1 MNDNINAERTIV
13 WPLFAKELIR
23 EWETGGVIKAK
34 IDIMNKVSNI
44 IDDDNLPSNQEVR
57 ELVVAAWIKSIIEPE
72 FIDDIEMKEKEI
84 TTKIDI
90 CIKECSKKI
99 GVNEDEIRT
108 LFRGIGDEIA
118 IFIKIGGVHFTDDY
132 HVEPLVNN
140 RELKSK
146 LSEEYKRKLESLSDD
161 KRELYDYINREVLEH
176 IRRKEEVEYEKRNNE
191 ILEMRMKKIEEE
203 IGGYARNVL
212 RVGAELNVSELE
224 NLINCINRFTLDT
237 FAEKNRIAIAEMYR
251 MIHELYCLGSG
262 YDVKNVDEHDEK
274 FVELIEKTFYSPI
287 VNEVSSI
294 YQWIKYYSDN
304 DVYSEEKCDSF
315 REMFLFEESGADET
329 AKSKKRRYKKRYEIS
344 SKSSYTNRFNNLFNL
359 DMKKY
364 DKEEM
369 DDVFD
374 IIGYIEDVYN
384 INFFMMI
391 EKTSPDVIKN
401 GSGRNQGFHQA
412 YILFRSIMMSKLD
425 LLDVIKLYM
434 KIYCLD
440 SILRNTI
447 ETCIYYP
454 LDEIVDSA
462 SRGKDF
468 LDYYKYNLNK
478 GFKIIGENGEKNIY
492 KDILAHLLIEEIEFA
507 LKWRSHIEYKSKID
521 VVKMERKQMGEY
533 VDLRKKAIFIRPRR
547 MKGEYV
553 FYVCSNESGVT
564 DEDVWDIIR
573 SLIDYTNDLE
583 ELNIMAYKLLM
594 KMPFYSQMI
603 EKDGVHIAIFIL
615 AMQICANGKNIM
627 MEPFKTYKGREDK
640 EKRSISVLI
649 DDKAKLDDI
658 DISFMY
664 NVMERQYYSNCGYC
678 ELYDAAMQCRCQIQE
693 MLVDDI
699 HDEDVLRKIKIT
711 KERMLSKYRSL
722 LAQKGITFKRVFVP
736 VPSCV

>member
-1 MNDNINAERTIV
+1 MNDNINAERMII

-23 EWETGGVIKAK
+23 EWETGEVIKTK

-44 IDDDNLPSNQEVR
+44 IDGDDLPSDQAVR
-57 ELVVAAWIKSIIEPE
+57 ELVVAAWIRSIIEPE

-84 TTKIDI
+84 ATNIDI
-90 CIKECSKKI
+90 CIKECSEKF
-99 GVNEDEIRT
+99 GTNEDEIKT
-108 LFRGIGDEIA
+108 LFREIGDELA
-118 IFIKIGGVHFTDDY
+118 TFIKIGGVHFIDDY
-132 HVEPLVNN
+132 HVEPLINN

-146 LSEEYKRKLESLSDD
+146 LSEEYKRKFESLLED
-161 KRELYDYINREVLEH
+161 KRELYDYINSEVLEY
-176 IRRKEEVEYEKRNNE
+176 IRRKKEVEYEKRNNE
-191 ILEMRMKKIEEE
+191 ILEMRTKRIEEE

-212 RVGAELNVSELE
+212 RVGTEINEAELEK
-224 NLINCINRFTLDT
+224 LINYINRFTLGA

-251 MIHELYCLGSG
+251 MIHGLYCLGSG
-262 YDVKNVDEHDEK
+262 YDVKDVDEHDEK
-274 FVELIEKTFYSPI
+274 FVELLEKTFYSPI

-304 DVYSEEKCDSF
+304 DVYSEEKYDSF
-315 REMFLFEESGADET
+315 REVFLFEESGADET

-401 GSGRNQGFHQA
+401 GSARNKELHQA
-412 YILFRSIMMSKLD
+412 YILFKSIMMSKLD

-434 KIYCLD
+434 KIYLLD
-440 SILRNTI
+440 SVLRNMI
-447 ETCIYYP
+447 ETCIYSP
-454 LDEIVDSA
+454 LDEVVDSA
-462 SRGKDF
+462 SREKEF
-468 LDYYKYNLNK
+468 FDYYKYNLDEELK
-478 GFKIIGENGEKNIY
+478 RLGENGEKNIY

-507 LKWRSHIEYKSKID
+507 LKWRSHIEYKSKIG
-521 VVKMERKQMGEY
+521 VIKMERKQMGEY
-533 VDLRKKAIFIRPRR
+533 VDLRKKAIFIKPRK
-547 MKGEYV
+547 MKGDYV
-553 FYVCSNESGVT
+553 FNVYSNELGVT
-564 DEDVWDIIR
+564 DEDVWEIIR

-594 KMPFYSQMI
+594 KIPFYSQMI

-615 AMQICANGKNIM
+615 AMQICANEKNIM

-640 EKRSISVLI
+640 EKRSVSVLI

-693 MLVDDI
+693 MLVDNI
-699 HDEDVLRKIKIT
+699 HDENVLYKINII
-711 KERMLSKYRSL
+711 KERMLSKYKSL
-722 LAQKGITFKRVFVP
+722 LAQKGISFKRVFVP
-736 VPSCV
+736 VPSCG